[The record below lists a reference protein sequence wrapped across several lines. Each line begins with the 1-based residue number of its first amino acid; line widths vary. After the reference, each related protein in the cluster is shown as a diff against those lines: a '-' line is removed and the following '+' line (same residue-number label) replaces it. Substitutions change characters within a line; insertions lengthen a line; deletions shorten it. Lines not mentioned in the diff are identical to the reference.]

1 MQTFLIAVVTI
12 VPVLGIMIVIH
23 ELGHHLVAKWFGV
36 RVDTFSVGFGKRLF
50 GFRMGETDYRVSAV
64 PFGGYVKMAGENPM
78 EQRTGASD
86 EFMSHPRWQRIAIAL
101 AGPFMNILLAV
112 VLLTGLFMV
121 HHEFDPLADK
131 PATIGNVDANSPA
144 SKAGLQT
151 GDLIKKIDGLQNPT
165 WEDAFNKVL
174 LNSQSNISLTVLRN
188 GQLVNLSLRPEQ
200 RAADE
205 LPYTGFLPEVPTT
218 VISIDKGMPAE
229 KAGMQ
234 IGDVITS
241 LNGQAVHSIQSV
253 QAYMKAHG
261 TNPVTVGILR
271 DGKELSM
278 TLTPVPAIVDGK
290 SSYRIGFGS
299 GRIPQVD
306 RLSFG
311 DALNLSLATNGKTSM
326 LVLEMVEKLIQKKV
340 SLKQMD
346 GPIGMARA
354 TGAAVQQ
361 QGWDTLIEI
370 MALISVNLGIMN
382 LLPIPILDGGLI
394 LLTVIESVIRRDI
407 NQRVKER
414 IYQTAFVFLVL
425 FAFTVVF
432 NDVSKLPFFAK
443 HLQ

>member
-1 MQTFLIAVVTI
+1 MQTFLIAVITI

-101 AGPFMNILLAV
+101 AGPFMNIVLAV

-131 PATIGNVDANSPA
+131 PATIGNVDVNSPA

-165 WEDAFNKVL
+165 WEDVFNKVV
-174 LNSQSNISLTVLRN
+174 LNSQSNISLSVQRN
-188 GQLVNLSLRPEQ
+188 GQIVNLSLRPET
-200 RAADE
+200 RNPDE
-205 LPYTGFLPEVPTT
+205 VPYTGFLPEIPNT
-218 VISIDKGMPAE
+218 VISIDPGMPAE

-234 IGDVITS
+234 IGDVIVS
-241 LNGQAVHSIQSV
+241 LNGQAVHSIQAI
-253 QAYMKAHG
+253 QAYLKVHG
-261 TNPVTVGILR
+261 AAPVTVGLVR
-271 DGKELSM
+271 NGQPLDM
-278 TLTPVPAIVDGK
+278 TLTPVAATIDGK
-290 SSYRIGFGS
+290 STFRIGFGS

-306 RLSFG
+306 RLSFN
-311 DALNLSLATNGKTSM
+311 DAFQLSVATNGKTSL
-326 LVLEMVEKLIQKKV
+326 LVLEMIEKLIQKKV

-354 TGAAVQQ
+354 TGAAVQH
-361 QGWDTLIEI
+361 QGWDTLVEI

-394 LLTVIESVIRRDI
+394 LLTLIESVIRRDI

-432 NDVSKLPFFAK
+432 NDVAKLPFITK
-443 HLQ
+443 YLQ